1 MASDAAL
8 KNRKTADRDMTQG
21 SVWKH
26 IILFSLPLIAGNLV
40 QQLYN
45 TVDSIVVGNFV
56 GKEALAATG
65 AVFPI
70 MFALIGFFSGFAMGA
85 GVVISQYFGAND
97 DENVSAAVQTTMA
110 FSFILCALLSVAGV
124 LMADPLLRL
133 MQIPDDVFGQASTY
147 LRICFAGLSG
157 TLLYNMT
164 SGIQR
169 AVGDSRHPLYFLIF
183 SAVLNTVLDL
193 VFVISFHMGIAGAAW
208 ATVIGQV
215 IAWGSAVRYLGHFKR
230 VTLKREYF
238 VLSLRR
244 IGRTLTMG
252 MSNGL
257 TQAAITLVHVIL
269 NRSLIYYGG
278 LSVYGADI
286 PLAACGVVLKINSL
300 VIAFMVGMHQGMQP
314 IVGFNYG
321 ARRFDRVKA
330 TYKLVI
336 GCVLTVT
343 ILALLIFELIPD
355 RVLMVFG
362 RENDLYMEFATRF
375 MRIFLVM
382 VPLNG
387 VQMISSNFFSAI
399 GKPVRGALLALTRQ
413 VFFLIPLM
421 LILPLFLGL
430 DGVLFASPTADLI
443 AFVVV
448 LIFITGEFRE
458 MTRLENESQKL

>member
-1 MASDAAL
+1 
-8 KNRKTADRDMTQG
+8 MTQG

-208 ATVIGQV
+208 ATIISQILSAILNMVVLTRTHASYRILWGHLKIDGGMLKKIIRVGLPSAIQMTITAISNIFVQAYINGFQSAAMAGWSAYMKLDAFMMVPMMSIGMAATTFVGQNIGAGLKDRARKGTRSSFLLAELITISV
-215 IAWGSAVRYLGHFKR
+215 LAVLMIFAPQAVRLFSGEDD
-230 VTLKREYF
+230 V
-238 VLSLRR
+238 
-244 IGRTLTMG
+244 
-252 MSNGL
+252 
-257 TQAAITLVHVIL
+257 
-269 NRSLIYYGG
+269 IYYGVYFMRF
-278 LSVYGADI
+278 LSPFYILCVVNQVYSGALRGAGDSQAPMFI
-286 PLAACGVVLKINSL
+286 MLGSFVVFRQIYLFAAARLSGSVAS
-300 VIAFMVGMHQGMQP
+300 IAFGYPAGWILCSVTMYLYYRSGRWEKYMV
-314 IVGFNYG
+314 
-321 ARRFDRVKA
+321 A
-330 TYKLVI
+330 
-336 GCVLTVT
+336 
-343 ILALLIFELIPD
+343 
-355 RVLMVFG
+355 G
-362 RENDLYMEFATRF
+362 RKD
-375 MRIFLVM
+375 
-382 VPLNG
+382 
-387 VQMISSNFFSAI
+387 
-399 GKPVRGALLALTRQ
+399 
-413 VFFLIPLM
+413 
-421 LILPLFLGL
+421 
-430 DGVLFASPTADLI
+430 D
-443 AFVVV
+443 
-448 LIFITGEFRE
+448 TGI
-458 MTRLENESQKL
+458 